1 MRPASPGNIST
12 ATLTSR
18 KTGGGWNALIG
29 AGHWIKPRWMR
40 SPGAGGYDFACGMDA
55 NGRNAPLWTPLAL
68 PSVVPLTGLPADL
81 ADPKFRLPGSALD
94 IATGS
99 GDADRVIEH
108 HGTTLRVH
116 LHQDGAGQPAVLLPL
131 DQLFEIRASA
141 AVRLWRCLSG
151 RNPGGDP
158 ATLTQARR
166 DRLTLGLRALDG
178 RLENASYRD
187 IAAALLAAPE
197 ISGRAWKSH
206 DLRDRAI
213 RLVKF
218 GLGMMRGGY
227 RSLLLHPYRRRK

>member
-1 MRPASPGNIST
+1 MI
-12 ATLTSR
+12 TLTEQP
-18 KTGGGWNALIG
+18 TDI
-29 AGHWIKPRWMR
+29 
-40 SPGAGGYDFACGMDA
+40 
-55 NGRNAPLWTPLAL
+55 
-68 PSVVPLTGLPADL
+68 
-81 ADPKFRLPGSALD
+81 ADPKYILPPSALD

-99 GDADRVIEH
+99 GDVDRVIEH

-116 LHQDGAGQPAVLLPL
+116 VHEDVAGQPAVLLPL

-151 RNPGGDP
+151 RNPGRDP
-158 ATLTQARR
+158 AALPKPRR
-166 DRLTLGLRALDG
+166 DRLILGLRALDG

-187 IAAALLAAPE
+187 IAAAVFAAPDV
-197 ISGRAWKSH
+197 SGRAWKSH

-227 RSLLLHPYRRRK
+227 RALLLHPYRRRS

>member
-1 MRPASPGNIST
+1 
-12 ATLTSR
+12 
-18 KTGGGWNALIG
+18 
-29 AGHWIKPRWMR
+29 MR
-40 SPGAGGYDFACGMDA
+40 SPGAGGCDFAPGTGA
-55 NGRNAPLWTPLAL
+55 GGGSALWTPAAL
-68 PSVVPLTGLPADL
+68 PSVITLTDQPTDI
-81 ADPKFRLPGSALD
+81 ADPKFTLPASALD

-99 GDADRVIEH
+99 GDTDRVIKH

-116 LHQDGAGQPAVLLPL
+116 LHQDGDGQPAVLLPL

-151 RNPGGDP
+151 RNPGRDP
-158 ATLTQARR
+158 AALPKPRR
-166 DRLTLGLRALDG
+166 DRLILGLRALDA

-187 IAAALLAAPE
+187 IAAALFAAPE

>member
-1 MRPASPGNIST
+1 
-12 ATLTSR
+12 
-18 KTGGGWNALIG
+18 
-29 AGHWIKPRWMR
+29 MR
-40 SPGAGGYDFACGMDA
+40 SPGAGGYDFAPGA
-55 NGRNAPLWTPLAL
+55 KTGGGSALWTPAAL
-68 PSVVPLTGLPADL
+68 PSVITLTEQPTDI
-81 ADPKFRLPGSALD
+81 ADPKFILPASALD
-94 IATGS
+94 IAKGS
-99 GDADRVIEH
+99 GEADRVLEH

-151 RNPGGDP
+151 RKPGRDP
-158 ATLTQARR
+158 AALPKARR
-166 DRLTLGLRALDG
+166 DRLILGLRALDA

-187 IAAALLAAPE
+187 IAAALFAAPDV
-197 ISGRAWKSH
+197 SGRAWKSH

-227 RSLLLHPYRRRK
+227 RALLLYPYRRRS

>member
-1 MRPASPGNIST
+1 VI
-12 ATLTSR
+12 TLTEQP
-18 KTGGGWNALIG
+18 TDI
-29 AGHWIKPRWMR
+29 
-40 SPGAGGYDFACGMDA
+40 
-55 NGRNAPLWTPLAL
+55 
-68 PSVVPLTGLPADL
+68 
-81 ADPKFRLPGSALD
+81 ADPKFSLPASAVD

-116 LHQDGAGQPAVLLPL
+116 LHENVAGQPAVLLPL

-141 AVRLWRCLSG
+141 AVRLWRYLSG
-151 RNPGGDP
+151 RNPGRDP
-158 ATLTQARR
+158 AALPKPRR
-166 DRLTLGLRALDG
+166 DRLILGLRALDA

-187 IAAALLAAPE
+187 IAAALFAVPDV
-197 ISGRAWKSH
+197 SGRAWKSH

-227 RSLLLHPYRRRK
+227 RSLLLHPYRRRS

>member
-1 MRPASPGNIST
+1 
-12 ATLTSR
+12 
-18 KTGGGWNALIG
+18 
-29 AGHWIKPRWMR
+29 MR
-40 SPGAGGYDFACGMDA
+40 SPGAGGYDFAPGTGSGSGGA
-55 NGRNAPLWTPLAL
+55 LWTPAAL
-68 PSVVPLTGLPADL
+68 PSVVTLTEQPTDI
-81 ADPKFRLPGSALD
+81 ADPKFTLPASALD
-94 IATGS
+94 IAKGS
-99 GDADRVIEH
+99 GEADRVIEH

-151 RNPGGDP
+151 RKPGRNPAALP
-158 ATLTQARR
+158 KARR
-166 DRLTLGLRALDG
+166 DRLILGLRALDG

-187 IAAALLAAPE
+187 IAAALFAAPDV
-197 ISGRAWKSH
+197 SGRAWKSH

-227 RSLLLHPYRRRK
+227 RSLLLHPYRRRS

>member
-1 MRPASPGNIST
+1 
-12 ATLTSR
+12 
-18 KTGGGWNALIG
+18 
-29 AGHWIKPRWMR
+29 MR
-40 SPGAGGYDFACGMDA
+40 SPGAGGCDFAPGIGSGA
-55 NGRNAPLWTPLAL
+55 GAALWTPAAL
-68 PSVVPLTGLPADL
+68 PSVITLTEQPTDI
-81 ADPKFRLPGSALD
+81 ADPKFTLPASAVD
-94 IATGS
+94 IAKDS
-99 GDADRVIEH
+99 GDVDRVIEH

-116 LHQDGAGQPAVLLPL
+116 LHQDGDGQPAVLLPL

-151 RNPGGDP
+151 RNPGRDP
-158 ATLTQARR
+158 AALPKARR
-166 DRLTLGLRALDG
+166 DRLILGLRALDG

-187 IAAALLAAPE
+187 IAAALFAAPDV
-197 ISGRAWKSH
+197 SGRAWKSH

>member
-1 MRPASPGNIST
+1 
-12 ATLTSR
+12 
-18 KTGGGWNALIG
+18 
-29 AGHWIKPRWMR
+29 MR
-40 SPGAGGYDFACGMDA
+40 SPGAGGCDFAPSTTAGGGSA
-55 NGRNAPLWTPLAL
+55 LWTPAAL
-68 PSVVPLTGLPADL
+68 PSVITLTEQPADI
-81 ADPKFRLPGSALD
+81 ADPKFTLPASVVD
-94 IATGS
+94 IAKGS
-99 GDADRVIEH
+99 GDADHIIDH

-151 RNPGGDP
+151 RNPGRDP
-158 ATLTQARR
+158 AALPKARR
-166 DRLTLGLRALDG
+166 ERLILGLRALDA

-187 IAAALLAAPE
+187 IAAALFAAPDV
-197 ISGRAWKSH
+197 SGRAWKSH

-227 RSLLLHPYRRRK
+227 RSLLLYPYRRRK

>member
-1 MRPASPGNIST
+1 
-12 ATLTSR
+12 
-18 KTGGGWNALIG
+18 
-29 AGHWIKPRWMR
+29 MR
-40 SPGAGGYDFACGMDA
+40 SPGAGGCDFAPGIGA
-55 NGRNAPLWTPLAL
+55 GGGPALWTPAAL
-68 PSVVPLTGLPADL
+68 PSVVTLTEQPTDI
-81 ADPKFRLPGSALD
+81 ADPKLVLPPSALD
-94 IATGS
+94 IAKGN
-99 GDADRVIEH
+99 GDADRVIDR

-116 LHQDGAGQPAVLLPL
+116 VHQDGDGQPAVLLPL

-151 RNPGGDP
+151 RNPGRDP
-158 ATLTQARR
+158 AALSKARR
-166 DRLTLGLRALDG
+166 DRLILGLRALDG

-187 IAAALLAAPE
+187 IAAALFAAPDV
-197 ISGRAWKSH
+197 SGRAWKSH

>member
-1 MRPASPGNIST
+1 MI
-12 ATLTSR
+12 TLTDHP
-18 KTGGGWNALIG
+18 TDI
-29 AGHWIKPRWMR
+29 
-40 SPGAGGYDFACGMDA
+40 
-55 NGRNAPLWTPLAL
+55 
-68 PSVVPLTGLPADL
+68 
-81 ADPKFRLPGSALD
+81 ADPKFTLPAGVVD
-94 IATGS
+94 IATRS

-116 LHQDGAGQPAVLLPL
+116 LHHDVTGQPAVLLPL
-131 DQLFEIRASA
+131 DRLFEIRASA

-151 RNPGGDP
+151 RKPGRDP
-158 ATLTQARR
+158 AALPKARR
-166 DRLTLGLRALDG
+166 DRLILGLRALDG

-187 IAAALLAAPE
+187 IAAALFAASDV
-197 ISGRAWKSH
+197 SGRAWKSH